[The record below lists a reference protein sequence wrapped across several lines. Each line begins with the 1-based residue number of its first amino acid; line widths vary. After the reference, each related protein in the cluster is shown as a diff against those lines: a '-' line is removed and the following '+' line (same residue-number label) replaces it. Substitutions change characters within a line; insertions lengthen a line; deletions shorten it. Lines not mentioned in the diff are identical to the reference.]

1 MPRLTRAEQ
10 RARTRRDLLDAARER
25 FLAVGYGAASLD
37 DIADLA
43 GYSKGAVYS
52 NFTDKQTL
60 CRAVL
65 DEIHRDKIGEVA
77 DLTIGGADLEARV
90 QAAAE
95 WLERTVGDV
104 GWTMLELEFVT
115 LSRNDPALTSVITEL
130 RNDARGAV
138 VDLLRSIRTPSE
150 GTGVDESA
158 LGQIADLLLS
168 AGIGLGIQRAVD
180 PTISVEP
187 MVGALRTALALL

>member
-1 MPRLTRAEQ
+1 MSRLTRAEQ
-10 RARTRRDLLDAARER
+10 RARTRQELIDAARER
-25 FLAVGYGAASLD
+25 FLQVGYGAASLE
-37 DIADLA
+37 DIAEHA

-52 NFTDKQTL
+52 NFTDKPTL

-65 DEIHRDKIGEVA
+65 DEIHHDKIGELA
-77 DLTIGGADLEARV
+77 ALTGGELALEDRV
-90 QAAAE
+90 AAAGE

-115 LSRNDPALTSVITEL
+115 LSRGDAALTRVIAEL
-130 RNDARGAV
+130 RDDARAAV
-138 VDLLRSIRTPSE
+138 VELLRSLRTESDAA
-150 GTGVDESA
+150 VDDEV

-180 PTISVEP
+180 PTISIDP
-187 MVGALRTALALL
+187 MVGALRTALALIG